1 MVTYIE
7 NVKNICHYVKNNYL
21 CIKITLH
28 IVIINIQMKEN
39 TYSREKQIMV
49 SIITSLVI
57 LGLYSLYVYHRYI
70 SGNPGIIND
79 FKFWGKAFLVL
90 IPVSIAAQI
99 IIHII
104 FAIINKIVTDEDI
117 PMISDERD
125 KLIELKAIRISH
137 WIFLAGFLLAMGSQ
151 AIGMQPWV
159 MFVTLIASGF
169 AAAIISEMA
178 KIIFYRKG
186 F

>member
-1 MVTYIE
+1 MVNYIE
-7 NVKNICHYVKNNYL
+7 NVKYICHYVKYNYL

-28 IVIINIQMKEN
+28 KVIINIQMKEN

-49 SIITSLVI
+49 SAVTSLVI
-57 LGLYSLYVYHRYI
+57 LGFYSLYVYQRYI

-79 FKFWGKAFLVL
+79 FKFWGKAFLIL
-90 IPVSIAAQI
+90 IPVAIAAQI
-99 IIHII
+99 IIHIV
-104 FAIINKIVTDEDI
+104 FAIINKIMTNEDI
-117 PMISDERD
+117 PVISDERD

-169 AAAIISEMA
+169 VASTISEIA
-178 KIIFYRKG
+178 RIILYRKG